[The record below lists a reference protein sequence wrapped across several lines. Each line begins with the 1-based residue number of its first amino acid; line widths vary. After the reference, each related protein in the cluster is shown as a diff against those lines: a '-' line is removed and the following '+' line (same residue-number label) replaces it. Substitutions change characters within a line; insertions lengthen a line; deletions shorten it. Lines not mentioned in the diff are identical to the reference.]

1 MTPPSL
7 AGEYEY
13 HTLASVAGAPQNR
26 FIETSSSSVV
36 ACVVSSS
43 WLNPRPT
50 AVAPVKRSFP
60 GAAAR
65 AGGTTSPR
73 SATATIAA
81 RNTRGDFLLLP
92 EHPERT
98 ASVAACARA
107 PLGRS
112 HEQGHDRL
120 LTCSCDWDPVPTWPF
135 VPQIRRQTVPW
146 ALSLL
151 EIGDASKTSAPVSRL
166 IARSLSENM
175 VGHNRASRPPPRGVV
190 ASLLRPR
197 DELRAR
203 ASPRSSVL
211 WHRYPRRSVW
221 WMRSTTSCWP
231 ATGRPGP
238 GFAESSGRRA

>member
-13 HTLASVAGAPQNR
+13 QTLASVAGAPQNR
-26 FIETSSSSVV
+26 FIETSSASVV

-98 ASVAACARA
+98 ASVAVCARA

-120 LTCSCDWDPVPTWPF
+120 LTCSCDWDPVPTGPSLRKSGVRPFLGHLHSSRSAIPSTPLLPTNCPKPLREHGWP
-135 VPQIRRQTVPW
+135 Q
-146 ALSLL
+146 
-151 EIGDASKTSAPVSRL
+151 
-166 IARSLSENM
+166 
-175 VGHNRASRPPPRGVV
+175 
-190 ASLLRPR
+190 
-197 DELRAR
+197 
-203 ASPRSSVL
+203 
-211 WHRYPRRSVW
+211 
-221 WMRSTTSCWP
+221 SC
-231 ATGRPGP
+231 
-238 GFAESSGRRA
+238 